1 MKILILATMAPLLGF
16 YIYAL
21 VNFQRELRRGKQE
34 NVAGAKTIPLY
45 WHDGQLTA
53 VEQSNE
59 AASVTV
65 SATADFDPTPDG
77 KRQTVSRIVHESGLE
92 IYQLESTYLG
102 PFLLVPVPR
111 KNGPASQEGVRQNT
125 ARSSG

>member
-45 WHDGQLTA
+45 WRDGQLTGA
-53 VEQSNE
+53 DCATE
-59 AASVTV
+59 AASVT
-65 SATADFDPTPDG
+65 SDFGLVPDG
-77 KRQTVSRIVHESGLE
+77 KRQTVPRIVHESGLE

>member
-65 SATADFDPTPDG
+65 SATSDFGLVPDG
-77 KRQTVSRIVHESGLE
+77 KRQTVPRIVHESGLE

-111 KNGPASQEGVRQNT
+111 KNGQASQEDVRQST
-125 ARSSG
+125 ARRSG

>member
-45 WHDGQLTA
+45 WRDGQLTGA
-53 VEQSNE
+53 DCATE
-59 AASVTV
+59 AAPVTA
-65 SATADFDPTPDG
+65 SATSDLGLAPDG
-77 KRQTVSRIVHESGLE
+77 KSQAVSRIVHESGLE

-111 KNGPASQEGVRQNT
+111 KNGPAPQEGVRQNT

>member
-1 MKILILATMAPLLGF
+1 MKIMILATMAPLLGF

-21 VNFQRELRRGKQE
+21 VNFQLELRRSKKE
-34 NVAGAKTIPLY
+34 KIAAAKTIPLY
-45 WHDGQLTA
+45 WREGQLTGA
-53 VEQSNE
+53 DGAAE

-65 SATADFDPTPDG
+65 SANADFDPAPDG

-111 KNGPASQEGVRQNT
+111 KNGSASQEDVRQIT
-125 ARSSG
+125 DRRAG

>member
-16 YIYAL
+16 YVYAL

-34 NVAGAKTIPLY
+34 KVAGAKTIPLY
-45 WHDGQLTA
+45 WREGQLTGA
-53 VEQSNE
+53 DQATE

-65 SATADFDPTPDG
+65 SATADFDLAPDG
-77 KRQTVSRIVHESGLE
+77 KRQAVSRIVHESGLE

-111 KNGPASQEGVRQNT
+111 KSGPASPEDVRRIT
-125 ARSSG
+125 ARRAG